1 MQSKLIQSALFA
13 GLAALLLD
21 PSQASWLL
29 GPLRAALSWG
39 EGQWP
44 DPGWASLGALVA
56 NLPTVLAVFLLLLIP
71 ITWLKPH

>member
-1 MQSKLIQSALFA
+1 MQAKFLQSALFA

-21 PSQASWLL
+21 PSQAPWLL

-39 EGQWP
+39 ERQWP
-44 DPGWASLGALVA
+44 DPGWGALGVA
-56 NLPTVLAVFLLLLIP
+56 LQSLPTALAVFLLLLIP